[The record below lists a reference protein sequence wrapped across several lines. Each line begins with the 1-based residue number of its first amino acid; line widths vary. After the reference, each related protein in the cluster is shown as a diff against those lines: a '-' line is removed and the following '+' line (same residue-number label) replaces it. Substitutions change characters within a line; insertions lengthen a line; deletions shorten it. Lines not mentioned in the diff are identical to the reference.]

1 MIMGIIKGIIGFMK
15 EHPKFTATIVI
26 LLIVSNIYGVMEKRA
41 NINNQIDYF
50 VTENSVQFHFVE
62 SLSNQNLVET
72 SEVTLSNGTKVNYG
86 RYLTSYYIEDTNKK
100 NETDIKIAIL
110 EKEYPSKFEIEKPF
124 SIATVTFIGL
134 LIITGAY
141 VLYFKTGKYTPSAY

>member
-1 MIMGIIKGIIGFMK
+1 MGIIKGIIGFVK

>member
-1 MIMGIIKGIIGFMK
+1 MGIIKGIIGFMK